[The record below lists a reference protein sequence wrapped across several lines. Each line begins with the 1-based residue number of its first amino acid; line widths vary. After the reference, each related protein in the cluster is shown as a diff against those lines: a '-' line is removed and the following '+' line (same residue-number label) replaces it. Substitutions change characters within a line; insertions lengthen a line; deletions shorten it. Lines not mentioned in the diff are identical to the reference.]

1 MGSETAI
8 LTNKIAHIL
17 LSLSSSKNGMRL
29 KDLVLETGI
38 AHAST
43 HRILNDLSKI
53 GFVQQL
59 DNKIYQLGP
68 EIFTLG
74 LSAPV
79 PILDLNTLEEF
90 AQELADECG
99 DLVCIGLKQFN
110 GVRYIAVC
118 QGENPI
124 FPYSINKG
132 DLKPFTATYS
142 GIALLAY
149 LREGEQRYW
158 IQKPQLDAPTEWIS
172 ENHLHLRKSIPDFID
187 KMKKDKYIYA
197 QNLVYPNIS
206 GITTIIPSKNGGVPY
221 MTLSISASTER
232 LQPEYAKKLIPKIMS
247 TATKMSSLIY

>member
-1 MGSETAI
+1 MKSETAI

-17 LSLSSSKNGMRL
+17 LTLSSSTRGMRL

-43 HRILNDLSKI
+43 HRILNDLIKV

-59 DNKIYQLGP
+59 DNKAYQLGP
-68 EIFTLG
+68 ELFTLG

-79 PILDLNTLEEF
+79 PISDLNTLEEF

-118 QGENPI
+118 QGKNP
-124 FPYSINKG
+124 FVPYTIHKG

-149 LREGEQRYW
+149 LKEGEQRYW
-158 IQKPQLDAPTEWIS
+158 IQKPQLDAPTEWIT
-172 ENHLHLRKSIPDFID
+172 ENQLNLKKNIPDFIN

-197 QNLVYPNIS
+197 QNLIYPNIS
-206 GITTIIPSKNGGVPY
+206 GITTIIPTKNGGIPY

-232 LQPEYAKKLIPKIMS
+232 LQPEYANKLIPKLMR
-247 TATKMSSLIY
+247 TANKISKLIY

>member
-1 MGSETAI
+1 MRSETAI
-8 LTNKIAHIL
+8 LTNKIAQIL
-17 LSLSSSKNGMRL
+17 LRLSSSKSGMRL

-43 HRILNDLSKI
+43 HRILNDLIKV

-68 EIFTLG
+68 ELFTLG

-79 PILDLNTLEEF
+79 PISDLNTLEEF

-110 GVRYIAVC
+110 GVRYLAVC
-118 QGENPI
+118 RGKNPI
-124 FPYSINKG
+124 VPYSIHKG

-149 LREGEQRYW
+149 LKEGEQRYW

-172 ENHLHLRKSIPDFID
+172 ENHLNLKKSIPNFID
-187 KMKKDKYIYA
+187 QMKKDKYIYA

-206 GITTIIPSKNGGVPY
+206 GITTIIPTKNGGIPY

-232 LQPEYAKKLIPKIMS
+232 LQPEYAKKLIPKLMS
-247 TATKMSSLIY
+247 TASKMSSLIY

>member
-1 MGSETAI
+1 MESETAI
-8 LTNKIAHIL
+8 LTSKIAHIL
-17 LSLSSSKNGMRL
+17 LSLSSSKSGMRL

-43 HRILNDLSKI
+43 HRILNDLIKI

-59 DNKIYQLGP
+59 DKKIYQLGP

-118 QGENPI
+118 RGENPI
-124 FPYSINKG
+124 FPYSIHKG

-149 LREGEQRYW
+149 LKEREQRYW
-158 IQKPQLDAPTEWIS
+158 IQKPQLDAPKEWIS
-172 ENHLHLRKSIPDFID
+172 ENHFYFKKTIPDFIE

-197 QNLVYPNIS
+197 QNLVYPDIS
-206 GITTIIPSKNGGVPY
+206 GITTIIPSKKGGEPY
-221 MTLSISASTER
+221 MTLSVSASTDR

-247 TATKMSSLIY
+247 TANKMSKLIY